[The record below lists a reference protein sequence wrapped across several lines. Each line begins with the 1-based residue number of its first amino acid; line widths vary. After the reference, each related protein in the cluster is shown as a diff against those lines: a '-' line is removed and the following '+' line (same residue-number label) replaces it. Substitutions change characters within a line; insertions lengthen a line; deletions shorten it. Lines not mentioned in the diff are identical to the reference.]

1 MEQAIMPNMPSG
13 RVPHGFAIILHHGPQ
28 FAHEDQERDEDHLGH
43 EQQHDDQHDAEP
55 PELSA
60 EELDRCIEL
69 VEVELKMLHAMRN
82 GDRVA
87 AGAWAKRWKELGG
100 SLEEDEEPDA
110 GGR

>member
-1 MEQAIMPNMPSG
+1 VTAP
-13 RVPHGFAIILHHGPQ
+13 GFAILFHHGPQ
-28 FAHEDQERDEDHLGH
+28 FAHEDGQERDEDHLGH
-43 EQQHDDQHDAEP
+43 EQQGNDDP

-60 EELDRCIEL
+60 EELDRCIEQ

-100 SLEEDEEPDA
+100 DLGDEDGETDDA
-110 GGR
+110 SGR

>member
-1 MEQAIMPNMPSG
+1 MEQAIMPNVPSG

-28 FAHEDQERDEDHLGH
+28 FAHEDGERDEDHLGH
-43 EQQHDDQHDAEP
+43 EQQGNDEP
-55 PELSA
+55 PELSP
-60 EELDRCIEL
+60 EELDRCIEM

-100 SLEEDEEPDA
+100 DLGDEETGDDEQ
-110 GGR
+110 R